1 MLAGLALALGCST
14 FAVSAADDVLQPV
27 FSSCLP
33 TSDALGSD
41 ATLADHAGRYQLT
54 LVRRVDM
61 VDTDSVQGTVV
72 LYQETPEL
80 GSLRGASTPLYGAAD
95 VDLRAVGAHEAGD
108 IGSDAPAAPGALVLE
123 FDRDGARNILL
134 RLGSAANRRDTV
146 LPDGAYMVLE
156 VLEISAD
163 GFSGS
168 WRSGSYSSRA
178 SGYFCATR
186 SLRRHDA
193 GAEDRTRL
201 LPAGPAR

>member
-1 MLAGLALALGCST
+1 
-14 FAVSAADDVLQPV
+14 
-27 FSSCLP
+27 
-33 TSDALGSD
+33 
-41 ATLADHAGRYQLT
+41 
-54 LVRRVDM
+54 M

-134 RLGSAANRRDTV
+134 RLGSAANRRDAV